1 MTTASLTNTDQLED
15 VDMVLD
21 VVVLTESNHIPTT
34 SRMTTTSNNNKNK
47 KKNQHAILV
56 STIVIGFVGV
66 VSAAILWI
74 WCSTIG
80 SYCYNYNLE

>member
-66 VSAAILWI
+66 VSAAILW
-74 WCSTIG
+74 
-80 SYCYNYNLE
+80 